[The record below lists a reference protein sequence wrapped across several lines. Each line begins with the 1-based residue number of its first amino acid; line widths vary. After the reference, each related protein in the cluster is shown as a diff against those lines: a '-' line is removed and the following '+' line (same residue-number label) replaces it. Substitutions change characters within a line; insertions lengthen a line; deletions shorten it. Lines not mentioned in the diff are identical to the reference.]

1 MHGVVR
7 KPVMRTSAARL
18 TAASG
23 AMSPK
28 ATSRAD
34 TWWVR
39 SESALWSNS
48 CAVLDITEML
58 TGAVVIGVVRSTRR
72 GALKAV
78 TAEVRST
85 LSASSA
91 EARTQ

>member
-1 MHGVVR
+1 
-7 KPVMRTSAARL
+7 
-18 TAASG
+18 
-23 AMSPK
+23 MSPK

-48 CAVLDITEML
+48 CVVLDITEML

-91 EARTQ
+91 EVRKAEEDVMRKRVTGEARIGDTDAER